1 MTNTEKTTLTA
12 TDIDT
17 FIAEAIKRSNPDD
30 RDTAY
35 EMPNFDVDFNDPAS
49 VDRWEVEWARAH
61 RRAAM
66 RLIGVE
72 GRRLKQFAVRYPE
85 AKEAVLEALRGLR
98 LRWVTHAQR
107 VGSGVLGPARNPD
120 ACPACGSLP
129 GQGTTPGCECD
140 YSDH

>member
-35 EMPNFDVDFNDPAS
+35 EMPNIDLEPDDSAS
-49 VDRWEVEWARAH
+49 VDRWEVEWARAYH
-61 RRAAM
+61 RAAT
-66 RLIGVE
+66 RLISAE
-72 GRRLKQFAVRYPE
+72 GRRLKHFAVRYPE

-98 LRWVTHAQR
+98 SRWVTHAQR
-107 VGSGVLGPARNPD
+107 VG
-120 ACPACGSLP
+120 
-129 GQGTTPGCECD
+129 
-140 YSDH
+140 